1 MEALENQDV
10 DEAELEE
17 LDERLEVDYQIGEDF
32 KEKIIPRAVDYF
44 TGKALQYDDQF
55 DEDYDEDD
63 EDDYSDEV
71 SFDSCR
77 GALDRADVPGRRGG
91 RCSPAGR

>member
-10 DEAELEE
+10 DEEELEE

-44 TGKALQYDDQF
+44 TGKALQYDDQY
-55 DEDYDEDD
+55 DEDFDEDD

-71 SFDSCR
+71 SSDLGSH
-77 GALDRADVPGRRGG
+77 GRIELTLTG
-91 RCSPAGR
+91 R